1 MIKLTAGQIVIA
13 NWRDALPKEANK
25 LRPAI
30 VVEDDNLFDDAHM
43 SVILVPL
50 TEDSRLAIP
59 DLSVFIDPTS
69 ENGCSKPYYAA
80 AHSVTATSV
89 ARIKPTASYILP
101 EQLTE
106 IRQKIAIAIGLYP

>member
-1 MIKLTAGQIVIA
+1 MIKFTAGQIVIA
-13 NWRDALPKEANK
+13 DWRDALPKEANK

-30 VVEDDNLFDDAHM
+30 VVEDENLFDDAHM

-69 ENGCSKPYYAA
+69 ENGCSKPCYAA

-101 EQLTE
+101 EQLAE
-106 IRQKIAIAIGLYP
+106 IRQKIAIAIGLDP